1 MELDEL
7 LILLRFLLSF
17 RNYIFLVSMWYLAY
31 VNGFRFVFR
40 FMMKRW
46 EIDWFCL
53 EKLIT
58 PWRCLIKWLSQL
70 VQDSTV
76 AVTAGTMW
84 DFTMISSLRLFRWIS
99 FIISFILIVSLMV
112 DVETK
117 WRITLTLPN
126 AMRICLS
133 SRF

>member
-133 SRF
+133 FRF